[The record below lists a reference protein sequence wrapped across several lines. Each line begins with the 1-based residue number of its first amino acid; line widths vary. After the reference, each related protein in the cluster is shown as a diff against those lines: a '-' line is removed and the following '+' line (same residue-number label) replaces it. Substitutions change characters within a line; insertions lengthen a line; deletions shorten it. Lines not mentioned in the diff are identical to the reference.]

1 MRNIYDCVDAFQH
14 LLDIEYHFIVGRKMC
29 EVSFDLRFDKS
40 VCYHLMGLQHLKDID
55 SIGGSRQKVFDRISA
70 RKIRREMVEAS
81 QYYPDVAER
90 IHYLCELEALLD
102 SNELVFKY
110 HKRFNKYSRIE
121 AEFLLESRSQEQSL
135 YLFIDRE
142 RDGTYF
148 CRSFFPKD
156 KTDYTKNQPRYT
168 LLYKEKHNLRT
179 GEAIVQ
185 YDKLGPR

>member
-1 MRNIYDCVDAFQH
+1 
-14 LLDIEYHFIVGRKMC
+14 
-29 EVSFDLRFDKS
+29 
-40 VCYHLMGLQHLKDID
+40 
-55 SIGGSRQKVFDRISA
+55 
-70 RKIRREMVEAS
+70 MVEAS

-90 IHYLCELEALLD
+90 IHYLCELEDLLD

-168 LLYKEKHNLRT
+168 LLYKEKRNLRT